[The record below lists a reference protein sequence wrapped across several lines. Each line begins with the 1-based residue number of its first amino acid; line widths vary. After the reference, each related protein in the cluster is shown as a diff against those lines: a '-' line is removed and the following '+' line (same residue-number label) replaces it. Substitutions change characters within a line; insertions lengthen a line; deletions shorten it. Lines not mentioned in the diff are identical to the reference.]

1 MAMMRTLRKLG
12 KAAIRAVSVLYVALC
27 LCWSAEICLCDPDPD
42 NCGEHCHEC
51 DGHTEDDCLHLSV
64 DVDDFLVPQTGVPLP
79 SAMLEFFS
87 PPPFQVVEISLRPR
101 LRPLSTAPPDCGGK
115 YVSYSARLHP
125 LS

>member
-27 LCWSAEICLCDPDPD
+27 LCWSAEICFCDPDPD

-79 SAMLEFFS
+79 SAMMMYF
-87 PPPFQVVEISLRPR
+87 ISVLLRDYFR
-101 LRPLSTAPPDCGGK
+101 LLRT
-115 YVSYSARLHP
+115 VSARRSVQVP
-125 LS
+125 RQSGRYFSR